1 MRNTF
6 VVVPARADV
15 AACQISLKRPFV
27 RRVRVDLWPLTQVR
41 TEYNLCELFELWW
54 VFPEPALHFPPAL
67 QLLAALH
74 SNQHLYGRSYVRISP
89 RMTTI

>member
-41 TEYNLCELFELWW
+41 TEYNLCELF
-54 VFPEPALHFPPAL
+54 
-67 QLLAALH
+67 
-74 SNQHLYGRSYVRISP
+74 
-89 RMTTI
+89 